1 MIEAESNL
9 ASSRNLLQVQWRLIV
24 EGMLYRMRVGFP
36 WRDLRT
42 AQDRI
47 VDWWQSAYLSDGM
60 PVGKVRFYNEAQS
73 ALPLLDQLTQ
83 PEDVIDAMQLHRE
96 RLKQDQQLSDWVR

>member
-1 MIEAESNL
+1 MFFCEKLKQRWRKWRCCISLSLKVL
-9 ASSRNLLQVQWRLIV
+9 AIQAIQT
-24 EGMLYRMRVGFP
+24 
-36 WRDLRT
+36 LRT

>member
-1 MIEAESNL
+1 MEKKSLPAKLIT
-9 ASSRNLLQVQWRLIV
+9 LQT
-24 EGMLYRMRVGFP
+24 
-36 WRDLRT
+36 LRY
-42 AQDRI
+42 AKDRI
-47 VDWWQSAYLSDGM
+47 IDWWQSAYLSDGDGM

-73 ALPLLDQLTQ
+73 ASPLLDQLTQ